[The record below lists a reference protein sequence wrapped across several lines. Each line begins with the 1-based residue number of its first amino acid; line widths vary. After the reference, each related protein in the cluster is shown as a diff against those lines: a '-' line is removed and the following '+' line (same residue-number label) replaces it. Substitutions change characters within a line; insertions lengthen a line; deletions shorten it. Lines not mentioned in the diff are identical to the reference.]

1 MKKYLPYIKGALFVA
16 AAVFLFGF
24 ASHRNELKTV
34 SDISVKF
41 TNGDNLFIT
50 YETVNKLLIQNYG
63 VLKSQPKENI
73 ILRELEYTL
82 KSNEMIEDADVYI
95 NVDGAIGATIKQRT
109 PIARVNDEGVAY
121 YIDSKGYKMPLSSE
135 YSARVPLLSGLK
147 SSNAKEVYALSNL
160 IFNDSLL
167 RKQIIGIDVNTKNEF
182 TLKTRVGNQNV
193 KIGTLDH
200 INEKVKKLKAFYQK
214 TIKDK
219 TLDKYQ
225 TINLIFKN
233 QVVCTKK

>member
-1 MKKYLPYIKGALFVA
+1 MKKYLSYIKSALFIGIVA
-16 AAVFLFGF
+16 FLFGF
-24 ASHRNELKTV
+24 ASHRNELKKV
-34 SDISVKF
+34 NDISVKF

-73 ILRELEYTL
+73 ILRQLEHTL
-82 KSNEMIEDADVYI
+82 KSNEMIEDADVYLTV
-95 NVDGAIGATIKQRT
+95 NGAIGATIKQRT
-109 PIARVNDEGVAY
+109 PIARVNGEGVAY
-121 YIDSKGYKMPLSSE
+121 YIDSKGDKMPLSAN

-147 SSNAKEVYALSNL
+147 NGNAKEVHMLANL

-167 RKQIIGIDVNTKNEF
+167 HKQIIGIDVNKKNEF
-182 TLKTRVGNQNV
+182 TLKTRVGNQNI

-200 INEKVKKLKAFYQK
+200 VDKKVKKLKAFYQK
-214 TIKDK
+214 TLKDK

-225 TINLIFKN
+225 TINLVFRN